1 MKTKKVTRHFCDHC
15 GKGSFQRPA
24 RSLVIALR
32 GVTLICGNALDLLP
46 VRCNAVI
53 SDPPFGARTHAG
65 HDAIEGDGRD
75 NSKRAGLGYSH
86 WTQLNAMTR
95 IVEDYSEPG
104 SSVLDFCMGG
114 GTTGIACIRT
124 GRKFIGIEKDPAHF
138 KTAVERIKRELES
151 PQFDFPTP
159 PQIKPETM
167 PLLWSEN
174 QLTQGNDG
182 HELGLFE

>member
-1 MKTKKVTRHFCDHC
+1 
-15 GKGSFQRPA
+15 
-24 RSLVIALR
+24 
-32 GVTLICGNALDLLP
+32 
-46 VRCNAVI
+46 
-53 SDPPFGARTHAG
+53 
-65 HDAIEGDGRD
+65 
-75 NSKRAGLGYSH
+75 
-86 WTQLNAMTR
+86 MTR

-138 KTAVERIKRELES
+138 KTAVERIKRELDS
-151 PQFDFPTP
+151 PQFDFPKP

-182 HELGLFE
+182 GELDLFE